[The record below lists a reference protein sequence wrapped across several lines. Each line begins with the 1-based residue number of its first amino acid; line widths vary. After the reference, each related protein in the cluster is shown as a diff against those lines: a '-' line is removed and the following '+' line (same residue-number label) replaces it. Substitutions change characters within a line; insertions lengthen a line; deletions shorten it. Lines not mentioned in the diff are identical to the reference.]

1 MPKLCGAATS
11 LRFLLTQTPDSQA
24 PPSAPMEVTGEKF
37 LQLQKEAVHLHFLVP
52 DYSQGKLGL
61 FICSPG
67 AATPLQNIKIQFYI
81 KKGLFYF
88 FFLF

>member
-1 MPKLCGAATS
+1 MLKLCGPAAS
-11 LRFLLTQTPDSQA
+11 PRFLPTQTPDPQA
-24 PPSAPMEVTGEKF
+24 SPSAPLEVTGEKF

-52 DYSQGKLGL
+52 DYSQGQLGL

-67 AATPLQNIKIQFYI
+67 VATPLQNIKIQFYI
-81 KKGLFYF
+81 KKGSFYF